1 MAMSLRTSDSGQ
13 FPAIKLLSMSGQHKG
28 APGKLAVGEAAVDK
42 QDIMGGRTSH
52 SAVQEN
58 PNAIPEGE
66 TPHSVT
72 MLCFDEMVDTA
83 KPGDRVTVTGIY
95 KAVPMR
101 VKPRMRML
109 KSIYKTHIDILHV
122 QRDEKSRLFSVAQ
135 DQAAADAAQT
145 DEAPAPVRPQLRGCA
160 LQGHRCSRQHAP
172 ADACRGATL
181 LHACCG
187 NGGSSAWLNV
197 CPQ

>member
-1 MAMSLRTSDSGQ
+1 
-13 FPAIKLLSMSGQHKG
+13 
-28 APGKLAVGEAAVDK
+28 
-42 QDIMGGRTSH
+42 MG
-52 SAVQEN
+52 AVQEN

-135 DQAAADAAQT
+135 DQAAADAAAT
-145 DEAPAPVRPQLRGCA
+145 DEAPAPVRVHSDPCRA
-160 LQGHRCSRQHAP
+160 LQKSHRCSQQHAP
-172 ADACRGATL
+172 VRVPMAWCSIALCMLQHRWLFCMAQRLFKRSLMDDGNTGPRHGKEFCFKVLSSFRSVCRAAT
-181 LHACCG
+181 
-187 NGGSSAWLNV
+187 
-197 CPQ
+197 

>member
-1 MAMSLRTSDSGQ
+1 M
-13 FPAIKLLSMSGQHKG
+13 
-28 APGKLAVGEAAVDK
+28 
-42 QDIMGGRTSH
+42 
-52 SAVQEN
+52 QEN

-135 DQAAADAAQT
+135 DQAAADAAAT
-145 DEAPAPVRPQLRGCA
+145 DEAPAPVRV
-160 LQGHRCSRQHAP
+160 HSF
-172 ADACRGATL
+172 ACRGPNAV
-181 LHACCG
+181 
-187 NGGSSAWLNV
+187 SSIPLRRI
-197 CPQ
+197 P